1 MRFWKLF
8 SPNSVKCAKECWSN
22 GIGMQEPVQE
32 VDVERIISRRERR
45 YDDKRFNESDE
56 YLNPKPIE
64 HISNEI
70 ATVLAIDQ
78 LLDNSFLISDQELEY
93 FVPSNNQ
100 NLKIISANRDH
111 WKTTTGEYCP
121 LGWRVKR
128 SSEDGSPLLC
138 DPINRSKKCPKPYL
152 CISSQCKLNFC
163 CASQKIL
170 DKLTIENEFL
180 EEDSDAEL

>member
-1 MRFWKLF
+1 M
-8 SPNSVKCAKECWSN
+8 
-22 GIGMQEPVQE
+22 
-32 VDVERIISRRERR
+32 ERIISRRERR

-111 WKTTTGEYCP
+111 
-121 LGWRVKR
+121 V
-128 SSEDGSPLLC
+128 
-138 DPINRSKKCPKPYL
+138 
-152 CISSQCKLNFC
+152 
-163 CASQKIL
+163 
-170 DKLTIENEFL
+170 
-180 EEDSDAEL
+180 